1 MKKFLLLLACLVG
14 FMAANAAQVSI
25 TFSEQG
31 YSNAQEI
38 TSVVLDD
45 NITLV
50 FDKGTNSN
58 TCKYYKTGTA
68 IRVYGGGTMTVQGVS
83 GVTISKVSMTTQ
95 SSNPVNTASTVSA
108 GTLTRTT
115 TAATIDGVNAESVVF
130 TQGGT
135 SGHVRIQTVT
145 VEYSVG
151 AATQANT
158 PVITPNGGEV
168 TADTEISIECA
179 TEGASIYYT
188 IDGTEPSTSSTLYT
202 APFRLSAATIVKAIA
217 IAEGLEASAVAEAE
231 FTFPVANIGEFISA
245 ANPNATTIA
254 GPVTV
259 VAQAGS
265 YLFLQDATGRIVAFG
280 SLNNAY
286 NNGDQLSNIKGSYTL
301 YNGLPE
307 MNVDATSFGAAT
319 AGAAVAP
326 EEITIEEVAID
337 NLLAYVKLT
346 GVTIPESSSKSFT
359 ISDET
364 GSMTMYN
371 SAGITVPTGENMT
384 VIGFISCYNTTVQIL
399 PVEITSASGLEVV
412 EAPVISPDGGAIATN
427 QEITITCATEGASIY
442 YTIDG
447 TEPSTSSTLYEG
459 AFTLAEECTV
469 KAIAVAEGMANSAVV
484 EAAFTFLSEDLKVA
498 TFDFTNPGSLNPAQD
513 APALGVQEFTV
524 VNGTTLTYGA
534 ISLVC
539 DKGSAGTDCRLWG
552 GSSYID
558 LRTYKGSTITIS
570 ATNANITS
578 VEFTGGKASA
588 TQMTAD
594 SGELTGKVWTASDSV
609 SSVVFTAIATTNIE
623 TITVNYAAATD
634 GVEGIIVDSNA
645 PAVYYN
651 LQGVKVD
658 EPQGGIFIKVQGE
671 KASKVYVK

>member
-14 FMAANAAQVSI
+14 FMAANATEVSI
-25 TFSEQG
+25 KFSEQG
-31 YSNAQEI
+31 YGNGDEVKTVA
-38 TSVVLDD
+38 LDE

-58 TCKYYKTGTA
+58 TCKYYNTGTA

-130 TQGGT
+130 TQGGA

-202 APFRLSAATIVKAIA
+202 APFKLSSATIVKAIA

-286 NNGDQLSNIKGSYTL
+286 NNGDQLSNIKGTYTL

-307 MNVDATSFGAAT
+307 MNVDVASFGAAT

-484 EAAFTFLSEDLKVA
+484 EAAFTFLSEDLKVV
-498 TFDFTNPGSLNPAQD
+498 TFDFTNPGSLNPAQET
-513 APALGVQEFTV
+513 PAKGEEISVNDIVFTAEDV
-524 VNGTTLTYGA
+524 TLVA
-534 ISLVC
+534 AQNS
-539 DKGSAGTDCRLWG
+539 GSNTCRLWG
-552 GSSYID
+552 ATAGTE
-558 LRTYKGSTITIS
+558 LRTYKTSTITIS